1 MTSIQRGFCMRLFHL
16 IASMFALLF
25 CCTAIAEE
33 TVPFRGYDPETHSY
47 QYVIFGTYPYT
58 EEGNDAPVL
67 WRVLGPGTPGD
78 DDVLVA
84 EEVAAYNKDK
94 YSNGDAFTE
103 DTADVYCLMTEYIID
118 TVLYNDVR
126 DEEGGPT
133 LDYWDTLIYR
143 SLNGEILGRLL
154 TDSEQSALLEM
165 PGRGRL
171 SLPSRKGE
179 LFRRDYGFADGDFTK
194 DRRRRAAGTPYAF
207 SQGLR
212 HISGVYS
219 WHWTTDWRAYGR
231 RWIVGDDGH
240 ISVSGLDREGGI
252 RPVIYVHT
260 DMLRAAGGSGTLED
274 PYQLVI
280 R

>member
-1 MTSIQRGFCMRLFHL
+1 MRLHRL
-16 IASMFALLF
+16 IVFSFALFFLA
-25 CCTAIAEE
+25 CCTALAGEA
-33 TVPFRGYDPETHSY
+33 VPFRGYNPEDHSY
-47 QYVIFGTYPYT
+47 QYVTFGVYPYA
-58 EEGNDAPVL
+58 EDGAAAPVL
-67 WRVLGPGTPGD
+67 WRVLGPGTPGE
-78 DDVLVA
+78 DDVLIA

-94 YSNGDAFTE
+94 YSNGDAFTA
-103 DTADVYCLMTEYIID
+103 DTADVYCLMTEQIID
-118 TVLYNDVR
+118 TVLYHHER

-133 LDYWDTLIYR
+133 LDYWDTMIYA
-143 SLNGEILGRLL
+143 SLNGAIIIRLF
-154 TDSEQSALLEM
+154 TEGEQSVLVEM

-171 SLPSRKGE
+171 SVPSRKGE

-194 DRRRRAAGTPYAF
+194 DRRRCATGTPYAF

-212 HISGVYS
+212 HINGPYS

-260 DMLRAAGGSGTLED
+260 EMLRAAGGSGTIED
-274 PYQLVI
+274 PYQLVV